1 MGLGKAKRAYDKNTN
16 VFLGVNVFG
25 IRMRHEFFDKV
36 LTEKRSV
43 EYVIEN
49 LAAANFDPEFYKTYE
64 RNIQQAFTN
73 KPVHA

>member
-1 MGLGKAKRAYDKNTN
+1 
-16 VFLGVNVFG
+16 
-25 IRMRHEFFDKV
+25 MRHEFFDKV
-36 LTEKRSV
+36 LTEKQSV

-64 RNIQQAFTN
+64 RDIQQAFTK